1 MGIPSERAHLPYV
14 WQKVTASKVRIQ
26 SLILVALT
34 WDILF
39 KDLVV
44 GDRGPTKF
52 SDLCRYIK
60 NQHQIQHS
68 HSELYLP
75 CTQED
80 VGQASVYLKRL
91 QWSVQGL

>member
-1 MGIPSERAHLPYV
+1 MGIPSERARLPYV
-14 WQKVTASKVRIQ
+14 WQKTTVSKVRIH
-26 SLILVALT
+26 SLILVGLT
-34 WDILF
+34 WNILF
-39 KDLVV
+39 KDLVL

-52 SDLCRYIK
+52 SDLCHYIT

-68 HSELYLP
+68 HGELYLP

-91 QWSVQGL
+91 QWCVQGL